1 MIEPSYSF
9 VPRYL
14 SGESAWTGHIPFA
27 YDLVRVLRP
36 SLLVELGTWN
46 GDSFF
51 AFCQSIADFSLNT
64 RCYAVDHWKGDDQ
77 AGQSPDAQFARVQAY
92 CSANYP
98 VFAYLM
104 RTDFASASSEFND
117 QTIDLLHIDG
127 MHTYE
132 AVSGDFAAWFPK
144 VRPGGV
150 ILIHDIC
157 VRSCEGHPHFGAW
170 KFWDE
175 LKPKHRTFEFRHAYG
190 LGILLKNENPEVEA
204 WLHATAET
212 PLSAYYAQ
220 RGTDLVGITAGAN
233 YRAELQSAL
242 AKEKLSAM
250 ERDGLRDRI
259 ATLEKEIEHLKVTRF
274 EAKRE
279 CHSIK
284 TSLSWR
290 LTWPLRVLGDKSSA
304 LLNWCSSRTR
314 SP

>member
-9 VPRYL
+9 EPRYL
-14 SGESAWTGHIPFA
+14 TGKSAWTGHIPFA

-51 AFCQSIADFSLNT
+51 AFCQSVADFSLST

-77 AGQSPDAQFARVQAY
+77 AGQSSDAQFARVQAY

-98 VFAYLM
+98 LFAYLM

-117 QTIDLLHIDG
+117 ETIDLLHIDG

-132 AVSGDFAAWFPK
+132 AVSADFIGWLPK

-150 ILIHDIC
+150 ILFHDIC
-157 VRSCEGHPHFGAW
+157 VRSSEDHPHFGVW
-170 KFWDE
+170 KLWDE
-175 LKPKHRTFEFRHAYG
+175 LKPRHRTFEFRHEYG
-190 LGILLKNENPEVEA
+190 LGILLKNENPQVEN
-204 WLHATAET
+204 WLHAATQT

-220 RGTDLVGITAGAN
+220 RGIDLVAIAAGAN
-233 YRAELQSAL
+233 YREQKELFVTQLQS
-242 AKEKLSAM
+242 
-250 ERDGLRDRI
+250 ERDALRDRI

-279 CHSIK
+279 CHSMK

-290 LTWPLRVLGDKSSA
+290 LTWPLRVLGDKCSA
-304 LLNWCSSRTR
+304 LLSWGSSRTR
-314 SP
+314 AR